1 MSVGGRPANNSL
13 VVAGVRVAARSML
26 MLPIALSVAFYFAL
40 GIAEAHGG
48 GPGLGYDPCIE
59 QAGADDSIHLAV
71 YQPEFNPFAE
81 YCGALPEAGR
91 TLLVFDLIGADLP
104 DARVSLDVF
113 EEGGRFHL
121 SVPARRYHSGVA
133 DLRADLPPGRYT
145 VLVGIDQPGGRYR
158 LAFPLAVGAWW
169 ERLEVPLVIVLLIGG
184 VSAGYC
190 VFQIRAIA
198 SEYSN
203 SPTKN
208 PIELRRVWKS

>member
-1 MSVGGRPANNSL
+1 MSVGGRPTSDSF
-13 VVAGVRVAARSML
+13 VISGVRVAARSML

-48 GPGLGYDPCIE
+48 GPGLGYDPCMG
-59 QAGADDSIHLAV
+59 QVGADDFIHLAV

-81 YCGALPEAGR
+81 YCGALPKAGR
-91 TLLVFDLIGADLP
+91 TLLVFDLMGGDLP

-113 EEGGRFHL
+113 DEGGRFHL
-121 SVPARRYHSGVA
+121 SVPARLYRSGVA

-145 VLVGIDQPGGRYR
+145 VLVGIDQPEGRHR

-169 ERLEVPLVIVLLIGG
+169 ERLVVPLVIVLLIGS
-184 VSAGYC
+184 VTAGYC
-190 VFQIRAIA
+190 VFQIRGIA
-198 SEYSN
+198 SEYRN

>member
-1 MSVGGRPANNSL
+1 MSVGGRSTNNSW
-13 VVAGVRVAARSML
+13 VVAGVRLAARSML
-26 MLPIALSVAFYFAL
+26 MLPIALSVASYFAL
-40 GIAEAHGG
+40 SIAEAHGG
-48 GPGLGYDPCIE
+48 GPGLGYDPCME

-121 SVPARRYHSGVA
+121 SVPARRYRSGVA

-145 VLVGIDQPGGRYR
+145 VLVGIDQPEGRHR
-158 LAFPLAVGAWW
+158 LHVSACGRGVVGTAD
-169 ERLEVPLVIVLLIGG
+169 VPLVIVLLIG
-184 VSAGYC
+184 VVTAGYC
-190 VFQIRAIA
+190 VFQIRGIA
-198 SEYSN
+198 SEHGS
-203 SPTKN
+203 SLMRN
-208 PIELRRVWKS
+208 PVELRRRHG